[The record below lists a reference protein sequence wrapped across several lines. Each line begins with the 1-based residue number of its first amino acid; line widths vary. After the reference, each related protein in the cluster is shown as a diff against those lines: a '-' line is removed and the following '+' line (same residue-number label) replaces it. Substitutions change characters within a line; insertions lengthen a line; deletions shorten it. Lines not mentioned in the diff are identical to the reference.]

1 MITGQ
6 PVHIY
11 TGTALCAKKK
21 HADHFAKGVT
31 DQKKKYLTLCIMKL
45 S

>member
-11 TGTALCAKKK
+11 TGTALCAKEK
-21 HADHFAKGVT
+21 HADHYAIGVT
-31 DQKKKYLTLCIMKL
+31 DQKTKYLALCTMK
-45 S
+45 